1 MNENRK
7 KRYLKTVKVVQ
18 IMLKNDFSEHFEDF
32 CADLGTTR
40 TAYAKAALFEKLE
53 KDGFFD
59 DFPNLKVRKK

>member
-1 MNENRK
+1 MSDSAQ
-7 KRYLKTVKVVQ
+7 KRYLKSVKVIQ
-18 IMLKNDFSEHFEDF
+18 LKLKNDFSERFEQF

-59 DFPNLKVRKK
+59 DFPNLKVRKR

>member
-1 MNENRK
+1 MNENRR

-18 IMLKNDFSEHFEDF
+18 IMLKNDFSEHFEQF

-40 TAYAKAALFEKLE
+40 TTYAKAALFEKLE

-59 DFPNLKVRKK
+59 DFPELKVRKK

>member
-1 MNENRK
+1 MGEDYK

-18 IMLKNDFSEHFEDF
+18 IMLKNDFSERFEQF

-40 TAYAKAALFEKLE
+40 TTYAKAALFEKLE

-59 DFPNLKVRKK
+59 DFPELKVRKK

>member
-1 MNENRK
+1 MGEDYK

-18 IMLKNDFSEHFEDF
+18 IMLKNDFSEHFEQF

-40 TAYAKAALFEKLE
+40 TTYAKAALFEKLE

-59 DFPNLKVRKK
+59 DFPELKIRKK

>member
-1 MNENRK
+1 MDEDYK

-18 IMLKNDFSEHFEDF
+18 IMLKNDFSKRFEQF

-40 TAYAKAALFEKLE
+40 TTYAKAALFEKLE

-59 DFPNLKVRKK
+59 DFPELKVRKK